1 MLVSG
6 KEQIRKLYSR
16 EELNGRPNGFFFR
29 IRSFN
34 ERLGI
39 VFTDDEFWEEQRR
52 FSVKILK
59 SLGMGKSSM
68 IEHIEHEAV
77 ELVKNLAKTSGEIV
91 EIQGSDRNIF
101 DISVINTMWIM
112 LRGKR
117 FELDDQQAIKLM
129 ETIHKSFQIVDM
141 SGGILSQL
149 PWIRFFAP
157 DKTGYRPLVETM
169 KPLWEFLKQ
178 NIGEVMNSSE
188 SRIESHNFID
198 LYCREILK
206 DTKKDSFSREQLL
219 ALCIDFFQ
227 AGSETTSNTLSFAI
241 LYMSRNPKVLQ
252 KVQQELDSVVGDRF
266 PKMSD
271 RPKLKFTEATLCEI
285 QRISNVAPLGKFSNF
300 NLNNSNKVFQ
310 RHCTSCHE

>member
-1 MLVSG
+1 
-6 KEQIRKLYSR
+6 
-16 EELNGRPNGFFFR
+16 
-29 IRSFN
+29 
-34 ERLGI
+34 
-39 VFTDDEFWEEQRR
+39 
-52 FSVKILK
+52 
-59 SLGMGKSSM
+59 
-68 IEHIEHEAV
+68 
-77 ELVKNLAKTSGEIV
+77 
-91 EIQGSDRNIF
+91 
-101 DISVINTMWIM
+101 M

-117 FELDDQQAIKLM
+117 FELDDQKAIKLM

-188 SRIESHNFID
+188 SRIESNNFID

-310 RHCTSCHE
+310 RHCTSCHEWFESGRVHHTERSNRSFQHLQRSHGRDILEESLWFQPWEISNWRRRTYQPREFHSFR